1 MAFSSLID
9 LLEKQSQHFSDDRT
23 LLFYADGETSNDC
36 RTFSD
41 LASRAKKIGSF
52 LLAHHQPGDVILLP
66 FAPALEFVDAF
77 FGVIYAGMIA
87 VPSPATRIKRTDSR
101 SDAIM
106 EDAQPVCILQATSM
120 QADKI
125 REHYDSQQVS
135 VYSIESILGQDVVL
149 KEPVFNAVAYL
160 QYTSGSISNPK
171 GVEITHENVLDN
183 CALIGR
189 SIGLNSEDTLVSWLP
204 HFHDMGLVGGII
216 IPIFHAMTLHL
227 MPPVTFIQKP
237 QRWLNLISKVKA
249 SVSVAPNFAYELC
262 ERKISDD
269 EIKDLDLS
277 NWRTALNGSEPIMA
291 SSVKN
296 FIARFEKY
304 GFKRKAICGCYG
316 MAESTLG
323 VTMQA
328 PENEPFFAFDKE
340 SLREGRL
347 TYIANE
353 ELVPPDDIEVL
364 VACGSIDPQID
375 VRIIN
380 PDNLRVCD
388 EGHIGE
394 IWVHGK
400 GVAKAYWRNQQASSA
415 TFGGR
420 IDGDGQKTYLRT
432 GDYGGIVQNEL
443 FITGRIKDMIIVRG
457 RNFFPQD
464 IELCATQCHPILKPH
479 RSAVF
484 ESNKKDLIVVQEV
497 FSSEASNTYSEL
509 AQIIKDNIFDEFEL
523 DISEVLFVKHKS
535 IPLTTSGKLQREKC
549 RIMYSNNAFIY
560 LAREYPTKSLTR
572 TRSIPDTHIPR
583 QFFSPRDAI
592 EFSLVEIVAEVLGI
606 HNLSIFDNLMD
617 YGIESVRIVELVEA
631 LNAKFNKSFSLSL
644 LIENPSLEKI
654 AVAIRNETTN
664 KPSSPFVVLK
674 KGTSDKF
681 LFCIHTIGGN
691 PYIYYELS
699 QKVSAEYNI
708 VGIQAKG
715 LEEGEE
721 PYHTIEDMAKSYIE
735 KIIEFS
741 PKEEIYILGYSS
753 AAIIAFEV
761 AQKIQRQYRR
771 KTFLCFVDP
780 LSPNDIRDMRSVG
793 DVEMQFRATLGD
805 GLIKSEKDWKE
816 YWEKNSD
823 EITEI
828 KTDEERIAF
837 LEKQLTLA
845 PSTFFPEFG
854 EKRLRR
860 FLSTFMSI
868 YKALWQY
875 VPHTVFRGKIH
886 LIRTKSKGLLQ
897 LNSLEDESLGWHGNA
912 TEGVVIKNIEGEH
925 LAVLT
930 EPAVSNVSKIL
941 NSWISLKAP
950 L

>member
-9 LLEKQSQHFSDDRT
+9 LLEKQSQRYGDERA
-23 LLFYADGETSNDC
+23 LLFYADGEMDNDR
-36 RTFSD
+36 RTFPN

-52 LLAHHQPGDVILLP
+52 LLAHHQRGDVILLP
-66 FAPALEFVDAF
+66 FSPGLEFVDAF

-87 VPSPATRIKRTDSR
+87 VPSPTTRIKRADSR

-120 QADKI
+120 QANKI
-125 REHYDSQQVS
+125 REYYVAQKVS
-135 VYSIESILGQDVVL
+135 VYSIEDILNQDVTL
-149 KEPVFNAVAYL
+149 QEPVFNSIAYL

-189 SIGLNSEDTLVSWLP
+189 SIGLNSQDTIVSWLP

-216 IPIFHAMTLHL
+216 IPIFYAMTLHL
-227 MPPVTFIQKP
+227 MPPAIFIQKP
-237 QRWLNLISKVKA
+237 QRWLNLISKVK
-249 SVSVAPNFAYELC
+249 SSISVAPNFAYELC
-262 ERKISDD
+262 ESKISSD
-269 EIKDLDLS
+269 EIEGLDLS
-277 NWRTALNGSEPIMA
+277 NWRAALNGSEPIMA
-291 SSVKN
+291 SSVKG

-316 MAESTLG
+316 MAEATLG
-323 VTMQA
+323 VTMQS

-340 SLREGRL
+340 KLREGRL
-347 TYIANE
+347 THIANE
-353 ELVPPDDIEVL
+353 ELMDPNSIDVL
-364 VACGSIDPQID
+364 VACGGIDPQID
-375 VRIIN
+375 VKIIN
-380 PDNLRVCD
+380 PDNLKICE

-394 IWVHGK
+394 IWVNGK
-400 GVAKAYWRNQQASSA
+400 GVAKAYWRNQEASSA
-415 TFGGR
+415 AFGGR
-420 IDGDGQKTYLRT
+420 IDGSSQKTYLRT

-443 FITGRIKDMIIVRG
+443 FITGRIKDMIIIRG

-464 IELCATQCHPILKPH
+464 IELCITQCHPILKLH
-479 RSAVF
+479 RCAVF
-484 ESNKKDLIVVQEV
+484 ENSNKDLIAVQEV
-497 FSSEASNTYSEL
+497 FNSEVNNGYSEL

-523 DISEVLFVKHKS
+523 EISEILFVRHKS

-549 RIMYSNNAFIY
+549 RIMYSNNTFVC
-560 LAREYPTKSLTR
+560 LAREYPTRSLTR
-572 TRSIPDTHIPR
+572 IRSVSDTQISR
-583 QFFSPRDAI
+583 QFSPPRDAI
-592 EFSLVEIVAEVLGI
+592 EFSLVEIIADVLGI
-606 HNLSIFDNLMD
+606 QNLSIFDNLMD

-644 LIENPSLEKI
+644 LIENPTLEKI
-654 AVAIRNETTN
+654 AIAIRSEITN
-664 KPSSPFVVLK
+664 KQNSPFVMLK

-699 QKVSAEYNI
+699 QKISEEFNI

-721 PYHTIEDMAKSYIE
+721 PYRTIEDMAKSYIE
-735 KIIEFS
+735 KIMEFS
-741 PKEEIYILGYSS
+741 PKGEVYILGYSS
-753 AAIIAFEV
+753 AAIIAYEV

-780 LSPNDIRDMRSVG
+780 LSPNDIRDMRSVD
-793 DVEMQFRATLGD
+793 DVELQFRATLGD

-823 EITEI
+823 EIAEI
-828 KTDEERIAF
+828 KTDEDRITF

-845 PSTFFPEFG
+845 PTTFFPEFG

-875 VPHTVFRGKIH
+875 IPHTVFRGKIH
-886 LIRTKSKGLLQ
+886 LIRTNSKGLLQ
-897 LNSLEDESLGWHGNA
+897 LNSLQDDSLGWHRNA
-912 TEGVVIKNIEGEH
+912 TEGVIIENIESEH

-930 EPAVSNVSKIL
+930 EPAVSNVSNIL
-941 NSWISLKAP
+941 NSWLSIKEP